1 MGACFRQIAVP
12 FLTDVD
18 CLWVDAYLPDP
29 LYYMSQDPHDE
40 VCDKCKLDA
49 GASGRT
55 CCMLP
60 SRTLCKRVVVNNL
73 SRTDEVDVGCSLL
86 SGQWEDMQDGPVLWI
101 LVLM

>member
-1 MGACFRQIAVP
+1 ML

-18 CLWVDAYLPDP
+18 CLWIDAYLPDP
-29 LYYMSQDPHDE
+29 LYYMSQDPYDE
-40 VCDKCKLDA
+40 VCDKRKLGA

-73 SRTDEVDVGCSLL
+73 NRTDEVLL
-86 SGQWEDMQDGPVLWI
+86 SGQWEDMQDGPVLRI